1 MDDSHAVIAP
11 SDEQAV
17 GEALATLW
25 GAEGGVH
32 GGERVVVRGAGMH
45 SPGASSGGAPEGGQT
60 LSLARLARVLDVDTR
75 AGVVVAEAGVT
86 VAALEHTLRL
96 EGLTLARLGPLP
108 AAATIGGLLGRAW
121 PASPSW
127 YRADLPGVCAGLR
140 AVRFDGAAY
149 TYAPAPRKS
158 SGPDLRGL
166 FIGAQGSRGVIT
178 AAHLSASPQPEAQVT
193 VRAHIAKGGEALL
206 EAMFAA
212 VRAGAQPWSASL
224 WVSAG
229 AGALS
234 MTFAGVTPL
243 VQALANLTADAV
255 RAAAPAAEIEQA
267 QEADSSFAG
276 LPSDVAQVALE
287 DTLYAPARAPSWAIA
302 SGHGHLPTLR
312 AALAAAR
319 TTPSLG
325 VLITQPSP
333 TDAAALLMHSGP
345 QPSTPS
351 TTDAHTAAHTATVTT
366 WRGLP
371 WRWALDQ
378 PSPPPEEDTPAWLRR
393 WHASPRPTA

>member
-17 GEALATLW
+17 GEALAALW
-25 GAEGGVH
+25 GGEGGAH
-32 GGERVVVRGAGMH
+32 VVVRGAGMH
-45 SPGASSGGAPEGGQT
+45 SAGAPEGAQT
-60 LSLARLARVLDVDTR
+60 LSLARLARVLEVDTR
-75 AGVVVAEAGVT
+75 AGVVMAEAGVT
-86 VAALEHTLRL
+86 VEALEHTLRL

-140 AVRFDGAAY
+140 AVRFNGAAY
-149 TYAPAPRKS
+149 TYTPAPRKS

-166 FIGAQGSRGVIT
+166 LIGAQGSRGVIT

-193 VRAHIAKGGEALL
+193 VRARTAKGGEALL

-255 RAAAPAAEIEQA
+255 RAVAPSAEIEQA
-267 QEADSSFAG
+267 QAAADAFTWAG

-287 DTLYAPARAPSWAIA
+287 DTLYAPARAPAWAIA

-312 AALAAAR
+312 AALAAAL

-378 PSPPPEEDTPAWLRR
+378 PAPPADEDTPAWLRR